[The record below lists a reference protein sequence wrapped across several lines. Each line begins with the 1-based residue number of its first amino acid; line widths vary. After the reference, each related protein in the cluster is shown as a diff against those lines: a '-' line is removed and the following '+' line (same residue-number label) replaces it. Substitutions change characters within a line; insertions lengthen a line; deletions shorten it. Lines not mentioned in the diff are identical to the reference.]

1 MNIKYRK
8 LSISR
13 NFGIELELSNSFSK
27 KKIKE
32 IIESH
37 SKRLVKVTRYQLSYK
52 NDFWHIKNDSSC
64 GPAGPGGPA
73 GVEIA
78 TYVCSGLADLNHV
91 VKVIGEVRKAGA
103 VVNEHCGLHIHVD
116 ACDLSEAEVC
126 RIVLHWLR
134 IEPVLRYAM
143 PLRRRDNKYCK
154 LMGPTIPGDSILKYA
169 YDIAGYNS
177 VIKFFKPIDSQ
188 GQFFDHTYKRKTLN
202 LLNYFESLR
211 TGRQVRKTLEFR
223 WPEGTL
229 QSEDIKGWVCLFL
242 SFIEKSKN
250 RRFVFDRKTC
260 KSDLLEVLDV
270 VGLGQ
275 NRVFSI
281 FDENLSVT
289 RKWLLDRFVANSDES
304 MWSQKNIKNEAQ
316 ALLNRMYGY

>member
-1 MNIKYRK
+1 MKIKYRK
-8 LSISR
+8 LPTSR
-13 NFGIELELSNSFSK
+13 NFGIEFELSNSFSK
-27 KKIKE
+27 KKIKD

-37 SKRLVKVTRYQLSYK
+37 SNRIVKVTRHQLSYK

-64 GPAGPGGPA
+64 GPEGPGGPC

-78 TYVCSGLADLNHV
+78 TYVCSGLKDLNHV

-116 ACDLSEAEVC
+116 ASDLSEAEVC
-126 RIVLHWLR
+126 RIALYWLR

-143 PLRRRDNKYCK
+143 PFRRRDNKYCK
-154 LMGPTIPGDSILKYA
+154 SLGSNLPGESLLEYA
-169 YDIAGYNS
+169 YNIAGYKS
-177 VIKFFKPIDSQ
+177 VMEFFKPIDGH

-202 LLNYFESLR
+202 LLNYFESLKN
-211 TGRQVRKTLEFR
+211 GSEVRKTLELR

-229 QSEDIKGWVCLFL
+229 RSDDVKGWVCLFL
-242 SFIEKSKN
+242 SFIERSKR
-250 RRFVFDRKTC
+250 RRFVFDRKTY
-260 KSDLLEVLDV
+260 KSELQDVLDV

-275 NRVFSI
+275 GGVFSV
-281 FDENLSVT
+281 FDENLSAT
-289 RKWLLDRFVANSDES
+289 RKWLLDRFIANSDES
-304 MWSQKNIKNEAQ
+304 AWHQKNIKNEAQ